1 MTGEQLTLLQ
11 IEAAGTRL
19 LLAAGT
25 LVEVIARPDVTHV
38 PAMPPWVSGV
48 ANLRGVVL
56 TVVDLAPFL
65 GLGAAVITARSC
77 LLVLEGTRGQAN
89 TALGA
94 DRVGRLHSIDQGA
107 IERLPEADVGVPA
120 ECCIGMS
127 RVTGELLPVLD
138 AALLLNL
145 NGAAA

>member
-1 MTGEQLTLLQ
+1 MTEEQLTLLQ

-25 LVEVIARPDVTHV
+25 LLEVVARPEVTHV

-56 TVVDLAPFL
+56 TVVDLAPRL
-65 GLGAAVITARSC
+65 GLGAAIITDRSC
-77 LLVLEGTRGQAN
+77 LLVLEGSHGQAF

-94 DRVGRLHSIDQGA
+94 DRVGRLHLVGLEA
-107 IERLPEADVGVPA
+107 IERLPQAGVRVPA
-120 ECCIGMS
+120 ELCMGMS

-138 AALLLNL
+138 AIHLLDLK
-145 NGAAA
+145 GPTA

>member
-25 LVEVIARPDVTHV
+25 LLEVVARPEITHV
-38 PAMPPWVSGV
+38 PAMPLWVSGV

-56 TVVDLAPFL
+56 TVVDLAPRL
-65 GLGAAVITARSC
+65 GLGPAVVTDRSC
-77 LLVLEGTRGQAN
+77 LLVLEGTHGQAY

-94 DRVGRLHSIDQGA
+94 DRVGRLHIVDLAA
-107 IERLPEADVGVPA
+107 IERLPQAGVRVPA
-120 ECCIGMS
+120 ELCIGMS

-138 AALLLNL
+138 AGRLLDL
-145 NGAAA
+145 NGASS

>member
-25 LVEVIARPDVTHV
+25 LLEVVARPEITHV
-38 PAMPPWVSGV
+38 PAMPAWVSGV

-56 TVVDLAPFL
+56 TVVDLAPRL
-65 GLGAAVITARSC
+65 GLGQAAITNRSC
-77 LLVLEGTRGQAN
+77 LLVLEGAHGQAY

-94 DRVGRLHSIDQGA
+94 DRVGRLHIVDVGE
-107 IERLPEADVGVPA
+107 IERLPQAGVRVPA
-120 ECCIGMS
+120 ELCIGMG

-138 AALLLNL
+138 AGRLLDLD
-145 NGAAA
+145 GATS

>member
-25 LVEVIARPDVTHV
+25 LLEVVARPEITHV
-38 PAMPPWVSGV
+38 PAMPRWVSGV

-56 TVVDLAPFL
+56 TVVDLAPRL
-65 GLGAAVITARSC
+65 GLGLAAITDRSC
-77 LLVLEGTRGQAN
+77 LLVLEGAHGQAF

-94 DRVGRLHSIDQGA
+94 DRVGRLHIVDLTE
-107 IERLPEADVGVPA
+107 IERLPQAGVRVPA
-120 ECCIGMS
+120 ELCIGMS

-138 AALLLNL
+138 AARLLELD
-145 NGAAA
+145 GTAA

>member
-19 LLAAGT
+19 LLAAST
-25 LVEVIARPDVTHV
+25 LLEVVARPDVTHV
-38 PAMPPWVSGV
+38 PAMPLWVSGV

-56 TVVDLAPFL
+56 TVVDLAPRL
-65 GLGAAVITARSC
+65 GLGPAVITDRSC
-77 LLVLEGTRGQAN
+77 LLVLEGSHGQAH

-94 DRVGRLHSIDQGA
+94 DRVGRLHILDAGA
-107 IERLPEADVGVPA
+107 IERLPQAGLRVPA
-120 ECCIGMS
+120 ELCLGMS

-138 AALLLNL
+138 AARLLDL

>member
-1 MTGEQLTLLQ
+1 MIGEQLALLQ

-25 LVEVIARPDVTHV
+25 LLEVVARPDITHV

-56 TVVDLAPFL
+56 TVVDLAPRL
-65 GLGAAVITARSC
+65 GLGAAIITDRSC
-77 LLVLEGTRGQAN
+77 LLVLEGAHGQAH

-94 DRVGRLHSIDQGA
+94 DRVGQLHIIDLVA
-107 IERLPEADVGVPA
+107 IERLPQVGVAVPA
-120 ECCIGMS
+120 ELCVGMS

-138 AALLLNL
+138 AARLLDLS
-145 NGAAA
+145 GAAA